1 MMDLEKHIVGDLL
14 EKQLCSIDRI
24 IEEAFLEHFG
34 FPLKD
39 VKDRENLERLIVP
52 EDPIE
57 SFRYRGETFLYWNKQ
72 MKIDFSKSDSMVD
85 VKCTTEFK
93 KV

>member
-1 MMDLEKHIVGDLL
+1 MMDFEGLIIGDLL

-34 FPLKD
+34 FLLRD
-39 VKDRENLERLIVP
+39 VQDKENLEHIIVQG
-52 EDPIE
+52 ETIE
-57 SFRYRGETFLYWNKQ
+57 SFRYRGETFLYWNRA
-72 MKIDFSKSDSMVD
+72 MKIDFSKSDLMVD

>member
-1 MMDLEKHIVGDLL
+1 MDLERQIVGDIL

-24 IEEAFLEHFG
+24 LEEAFLEHFG
-34 FPLKD
+34 FLLRD
-39 VKDRENLERLIVP
+39 VQDRENLEHIIVQG
-52 EDPIE
+52 DPIE
-57 SFRYRGETFLYWNKQ
+57 SFRYRGETFLYWNKE
-72 MKIDFSKSDSMVD
+72 MKIDMSQSNLMVD

>member
-1 MMDLEKHIVGDLL
+1 MMDLDKIIVGDLL
-14 EKQLCSIDRI
+14 EKQLCSMDRI
-24 IEEAFLEHFG
+24 IEEEFMEHFG

-39 VKDRENLERLIVP
+39 VKDRENLERIIVQG
-52 EDPIE
+52 DPIE
-57 SFRYRGETFLYWNKQ
+57 SFRYRGETFLYWHKQ
-72 MKIDFSKSDSMVD
+72 MKIDFSKSDLMVD

>member
-1 MMDLEKHIVGDLL
+1 M
-14 EKQLCSIDRI
+14 
-24 IEEAFLEHFG
+24 
-34 FPLKD
+34 
-39 VKDRENLERLIVP
+39 ERLIVP

-72 MKIDFSKSDSMVD
+72 MKIDFSKSDSKVD

-93 KV
+93 KE